1 MSIQSEI
8 GRLSAAKTDIAAAIA
23 AKGVIVP
30 DGTGLDGMAAL
41 IGQIS
46 SGGGSGILM
55 ASGSR
60 VYTGGN
66 AIVSGLAFAPV
77 MVVACF
83 DVSTTSMGTTYK
95 NTMWGAAANTSLF
108 AYNATQ
114 YDTFTRWGSSIYA
127 QKGTSADATFTA
139 DGFTWAMT
147 ADIVTSY
154 TLGPF
159 RWWAFGG
166 GFEVTV

>member
-8 GRLSAAKTDIAAAIA
+8 DRLTAAKSDIGMAIA
-23 AKGVIVP
+23 AKGVTVP

-46 SGGGSGILM
+46 SGGGSSIQM

-60 VYTGGN
+60 TYTGGN

-83 DVSTTSMGTTYK
+83 DISTTSLGTTYK

-108 AYNATQ
+108 NYNATK
-114 YDTFTRWGSSIYA
+114 YDSFTRWSDGIYA
-127 QKGTSADATFTA
+127 QKGTSVDATFTA
-139 DGFTWAMT
+139 DGFTWKMT

-159 RWWAFGG
+159 KWWAFGG
-166 GFEVTV
+166 FEVTA

>member
-1 MSIQSEI
+1 MSEYNSIYTGAQI
-8 GRLSAAKTDIAAAIA
+8 DAAIA
-23 AKGVIVP
+23 SY
-30 DGTGLDGMAAL
+30 L
-41 IGQIS
+41 
-46 SGGGSGILM
+46 SGGGGSSIQM

-60 VYTGGN
+60 TYTGGS

-83 DVSTTSMGTTYK
+83 DVSITSVGKTYT
-95 NTMWGAAANTSLF
+95 NTMWGAAANTSMF
-108 AYNATQ
+108 THNATQ
-114 YDTFTRWGSSIYA
+114 YGSFVQWGNDIYA

-139 DGFTWAMT
+139 DGFTWKMT

-159 RWWAFGG
+159 KWWAFGG
-166 GFEVTV
+166 FTIEDMAGEM